1 MNRPSGDAAQQFMP
15 LGDALRLAERYRG
28 EGRLMEAETICRR
41 LLEAQPNLPDV
52 EHVLGLIAHQ
62 NGKLGE
68 AIEHVQRATKLAP
81 QVALFQA
88 NLGEMYRLAG
98 RPKLAVEAASPFG
111 WDRYADD
118 VVGID
123 HFGASAPG
131 PTVLAEFGFTPENV
145 AARARTLLARGN

>member
-41 LLEAQPNLPDV
+41 LLEAQPNLPDA

-62 NGKLGE
+62 NGKLTE
-68 AIEHVQRATKLAP
+68 AIEHVQRAVRLAP

-88 NLGEMYRLAG
+88 NLGEMYRDRSIDAG
-98 RPKLAVEAASPFG
+98 RAQQPRRGAV
-111 WDRYADD
+111 
-118 VVGID
+118 
-123 HFGASAPG
+123 
-131 PTVLAEFGFTPENV
+131 
-145 AARARTLLARGN
+145 